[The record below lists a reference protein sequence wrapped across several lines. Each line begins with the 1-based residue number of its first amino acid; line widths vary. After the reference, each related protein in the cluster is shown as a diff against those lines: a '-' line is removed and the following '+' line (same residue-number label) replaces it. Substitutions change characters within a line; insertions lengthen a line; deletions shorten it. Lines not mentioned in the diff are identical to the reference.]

1 MRRQWGARKQL
12 QAHGMVR
19 GGCGRK
25 DRSRASSLKAQM
37 KGSDRESGFGIVNK
51 VKVDMDRRVH
61 WCEGSLWENCSGR
74 RNDRAVGE
82 RGFEG

>member
-1 MRRQWGARKQL
+1 
-12 QAHGMVR
+12 
-19 GGCGRK
+19 
-25 DRSRASSLKAQM
+25 M